1 MDLVFGAVYGELFG
15 RTLYNLKQRLQRWIA
30 VDHDEISNL
39 NLHVDFDSSHRN
51 HTALHI
57 AARVGNKKMN
67 SKRETPLH
75 IAARSGHVHVV
86 KSLIDWAIENTDVET
101 GGIQRAL
108 RMRNIEGNTPLHEAV
123 RNGQH
128 STVLLLVRAND
139 SDVFVS
145 LNNAGESPLFMAVDA
160 RASEIVKTILP
171 NSNPDSLLHKKFLIF
186 LYIYLTRTM
195 KIILQNWP
203 DLVNEK
209 DSCGRS
215 PLHYAAASG
224 ALALVDHLL
233 RLKTCNGSFLDGNLA
248 TPAHMAAE
256 NGHLNVLKLFVKHCR
271 FSVELLNKHH
281 QNILHVAAQN
291 GHLKVVRYIQNMFMV
306 NDLLNETDEDGN
318 TPLHLAAAKLHGS
331 IVSTLIQTGNVDTT
345 AINKKGETALD
356 IARKF
361 QLVSPSNEVNEG
373 TNGNQAQATP
383 NETGCAGDEKIEAK
397 KQRTIEIL
405 KAESAKQAKKLEGIL
420 EQEDLIIESIRD
432 KRRKEMAG
440 TLIVMATLVA
450 TVTFTAAF
458 TLPGGVQSEGPH
470 QGMAVLTRKA
480 AFKAFIVTDTVAMTT
495 SMTAAVILFTSSWND
510 EKNKW
515 YLHFIALQMLWMS
528 LASMGL
534 AFLTGL
540 FTVLSDSMELA
551 IMVCFIGCLFPSLL
565 YLLGPLILPEEFVWS
580 LVDTIGK
587 IKTKIYSFWVLHN
600 K

>member
-1 MDLVFGAVYGELFG
+1 MEVVNALLGKAFESLIW
-15 RTLYNLKQRLQRWIA
+15 RLQQAIA
-30 VDHDEISNL
+30 VHQVEISNL
-39 NLHVDFDSSHRN
+39 NLHVDCDSSHRKN
-51 HTALHI
+51 TALHI
-57 AARVGNKKMN
+57 AARVGNKKIVVALLCKGTPASLLTEN

-75 IAARSGHVHVV
+75 IAARSGHVDVV
-86 KSLIDWAIENTDVET
+86 KFLIDWATYVEI
-101 GGIQRAL
+101 GGIQQAL
-108 RMRNIEGNTPLHEAV
+108 RMRNMEGNTPLHEAV
-123 RNGQH
+123 RNGHH
-128 STVLLLVRAND
+128 STVLALVEAND
-139 SDVFVS
+139 SDLLVS
-145 LNNAGESPLFMAVDA
+145 LNNAG
-160 RASEIVKTILP
+160 ASEIVKTILP
-171 NSNPDSLLHKKFLIF
+171 NSNPSSLLHKSSDGQTIF
-186 LYIYLTRTM
+186 HRAILRADLKTM
-195 KIILQNWP
+195 IIILQNLP
-203 DLVNEK
+203 VLVNEK

-215 PLHYAAASG
+215 PLHYTAASG
-224 ALALVDHLL
+224 ALAFVDHLL
-233 RLKTCNGSFLDGNLA
+233 QLKPSKGSFLDGNLT

-256 NGHLNVLKLFVKHCR
+256 NGHLNVLKLFVKRCR
-271 FSVELLNKHH
+271 FSVELLNNHH

-291 GHLKVVRYIQNMFMV
+291 GHLKVVRYIQNMFKV

-318 TPLHLAAAKLHGS
+318 TPLHLAAAKLHS
-331 IVSTLIQTGNVDTT
+331 SVVSTLIQTGNVDTP

-361 QLVSPSNEVNEG
+361 Q
-373 TNGNQAQATP
+373 
-383 NETGCAGDEKIEAK
+383 
-397 KQRTIEIL
+397 QRTIEIL
-405 KAESAKQAKKLEGIL
+405 KAASAKQAKKLEGIL
-420 EQEDLIIESIRD
+420 EQKDLMIESIRD
-432 KRRKEMAG
+432 KSSKEMAG

-458 TLPGGVQSEGPH
+458 TLPGGIQSEGPH

-587 IKTKIYSFWVLHN
+587 IRTKIYSFWILHN

>member
-1 MDLVFGAVYGELFG
+1 MADALFSVVFDILIQRVHQAIAV
-15 RTLYNLKQRLQRWIA
+15 A

-39 NLHVDFDSSHRN
+39 NLHVGFDSSHRKN
-51 HTALHI
+51 TALHI
-57 AARVGNKKMN
+57 AARVGNKKMVEALLSEGTPASLLTEN
-67 SKRETPLH
+67 SKHENPLH

-86 KSLIDWAIENTDVET
+86 
-101 GGIQRAL
+101 L
-108 RMRNIEGNTPLHEAV
+108 RMRNMEGNTPLHEAV
-123 RNGQH
+123 RNGHH
-128 STVLLLVRAND
+128 STVLVLVEAND
-139 SDVFVS
+139 SDLLVS
-145 LNNAGESPLFMAVDA
+145 LNNAGESPLFMAVDV

-171 NSNPDSLLHKKFLIF
+171 NSNPYSLLHRSSDGQ
-186 LYIYLTRTM
+186 T
-195 KIILQNWP
+195 ILHRAILRA
-203 DLVNEK
+203 DLN
-209 DSCGRS
+209 SCGRS

-233 RLKTCNGSFLDGNLA
+233 QLKPSNGSFLDNNLA

-256 NGHLNVLKLFVKHCR
+256 NGHLNVLKLFVKRCR
-271 FSVELLNKHH
+271 YWVELLNNHH

-318 TPLHLAAAKLHGS
+318 TPLHLAAAKLHSS
-331 IVSTLIQTGNVDTT
+331 IVSTLVQTGNMDTT
-345 AINKKGETALD
+345 AINKKGETVLD

-361 QLVSPSNEVNEG
+361 QLVSPSNEGNEG
-373 TNGNQAQATP
+373 TDGNQAQATP
-383 NETGCAGDEKIEAK
+383 NKTGCAGDEKIEAK

-405 KAESAKQAKKLEGIL
+405 KAASAKQAKKLEGIL

-458 TLPGGVQSEGPH
+458 TLPGGIQSEGPH

-515 YLHFIALQMLWMS
+515 NLHFIALQLLWMS

-540 FTVLSDSMELA
+540 FTVLSHSMELA

-580 LVDTIGK
+580 LVDIIEKT
-587 IKTKIYSFWVLHN
+587 KTKIYSFWILHN

>member
-1 MDLVFGAVYGELFG
+1 MPE
-15 RTLYNLKQRLQRWIA
+15 
-30 VDHDEISNL
+30 
-39 NLHVDFDSSHRN
+39 
-51 HTALHI
+51 
-57 AARVGNKKMN
+57 
-67 SKRETPLH
+67 
-75 IAARSGHVHVV
+75 
-86 KSLIDWAIENTDVET
+86 
-101 GGIQRAL
+101 
-108 RMRNIEGNTPLHEAV
+108 
-123 RNGQH
+123 
-128 STVLLLVRAND
+128 
-139 SDVFVS
+139 
-145 LNNAGESPLFMAVDA
+145 
-160 RASEIVKTILP
+160 
-171 NSNPDSLLHKKFLIF
+171 
-186 LYIYLTRTM
+186 
-195 KIILQNWP
+195 
-203 DLVNEK
+203 LVNEK

-233 RLKTCNGSFLDGNLA
+233 QLKPSNGSFLDNNLA

-256 NGHLNVLKLFVKHCR
+256 NGHLNVLKLFVKRCR
-271 FSVELLNKHH
+271 YWVELLNNHH

-318 TPLHLAAAKLHGS
+318 TPLHLAAAKLHSS
-331 IVSTLIQTGNVDTT
+331 IVSTLVQTGNMDTT
-345 AINKKGETALD
+345 AINKKGETVLD

-361 QLVSPSNEVNEG
+361 QLVSPSNEGNEG
-373 TNGNQAQATP
+373 TDGNQAQATP
-383 NETGCAGDEKIEAK
+383 NKTGCAGDEKIEAK

-405 KAESAKQAKKLEGIL
+405 KAASAKQAKKLEGIL

-458 TLPGGVQSEGPH
+458 TLPGGIQSEGPH

-480 AFKAFIVTDTVAMTT
+480 TFKAFIVTDTVAMTT

-515 YLHFIALQMLWMS
+515 NLHFIALQLLWMS

-540 FTVLSDSMELA
+540 FTVLSHSMELA

-565 YLLGPLILPEEFVWS
+565 AGAS
-580 LVDTIGK
+580 
-587 IKTKIYSFWVLHN
+587 YSP
-600 K
+600 

>member
-1 MDLVFGAVYGELFG
+1 
-15 RTLYNLKQRLQRWIA
+15 
-30 VDHDEISNL
+30 
-39 NLHVDFDSSHRN
+39 
-51 HTALHI
+51 
-57 AARVGNKKMN
+57 
-67 SKRETPLH
+67 
-75 IAARSGHVHVV
+75 
-86 KSLIDWAIENTDVET
+86 
-101 GGIQRAL
+101 
-108 RMRNIEGNTPLHEAV
+108 MRNMEGNTPLHEAV
-123 RNGQH
+123 RNGHH
-128 STVLLLVRAND
+128 STVLVLVEAND
-139 SDVFVS
+139 SDMLVS

-171 NSNPDSLLHKKFLIF
+171 KSNPYSLLHKSSDGQTILHRAILRADLK
-186 LYIYLTRTM
+186 TM
-195 KIILQNWP
+195 KIIIQHMP
-203 DLVNEK
+203 ELVNEK

-215 PLHYAAASG
+215 PLHYATASG

-233 RLKTCNGSFLDGNLA
+233 QLKPSNGSFLDNNLA

-256 NGHLNVLKLFVKHCR
+256 NGHLNVLKLFVKRCR
-271 FSVELLNKHH
+271 YWVELLNNHH

-318 TPLHLAAAKLHGS
+318 THLHLAAAKLHSS
-331 IVSTLIQTGNVDTT
+331 IVSTLVQTGNMDTT
-345 AINKKGETALD
+345 AINKKGETVLD

-361 QLVSPSNEVNEG
+361 QLVSPSNEGNEG
-373 TNGNQAQATP
+373 TDGNQAQATP
-383 NETGCAGDEKIEAK
+383 NKTGCAGDEKIEAK

-405 KAESAKQAKKLEGIL
+405 KAASARQAKKLEGIL

-450 TVTFTAAF
+450 TITFTTHSPF
-458 TLPGGVQSEGPH
+458 RGDPNT
-470 QGMAVLTRKA
+470 
-480 AFKAFIVTDTVAMTT
+480 FKAFIVTESVAMTT
-495 SMTAAVILFTSSWND
+495 SMTAVILFTSSWND

-540 FTVLSDSMELA
+540 FTVLSNSMELA
-551 IMVCFIGCLFPSLL
+551 IVVCFIGCLFPSLL
-565 YLLGPLILPEEFVWS
+565 YLLGLLFSRRNLFGHSWIPKENQNQNILIR
-580 LVDTIGK
+580 I
-587 IKTKIYSFWVLHN
+587 LHN